1 MLEFI
6 WLSIILY
13 EFAELL
19 EIGPISNTFSYAEL
33 RTATENF
40 NPTNKLGEGGFG
52 AVFKVN

>member
-1 MLEFI
+1 MLELI

-13 EFAELL
+13 EFADLL
-19 EIGPISNTFSYAEL
+19 EIGPRPNTFSYSEL

-40 NPTNKLGEGGFG
+40 NAKNKLGEGGFG